1 MGLARM
7 RGERYLT
14 RPKQFELVYA
24 KGSSRV
30 NRLLVMKV
38 FPNRLTLSRYG
49 FCLSRRIGQAVIRN
63 RVKRRLREILRL
75 APLVPGWDI
84 IFIVRPAAASAN
96 YTELKGAVVNLLSKA
111 QLLNRE
117 HESVCL
123 KAY

>member
-1 MGLARM
+1 M
-7 RGERYLT
+7 
-14 RPKQFELVYA
+14 
-24 KGSSRV
+24 

-49 FCLSRRIGQAVIRN
+49 FSLSRRIGQAVIRN

>member
-14 RPKQFELVYA
+14 RSKQFELVYA

-30 NRLLVMKV
+30 NRLLVMKF

-49 FCLSRRIGQAVIRN
+49 FSLSRRIGQAVIRN
-63 RVKRRLREILRL
+63 RVRRRLREILRL